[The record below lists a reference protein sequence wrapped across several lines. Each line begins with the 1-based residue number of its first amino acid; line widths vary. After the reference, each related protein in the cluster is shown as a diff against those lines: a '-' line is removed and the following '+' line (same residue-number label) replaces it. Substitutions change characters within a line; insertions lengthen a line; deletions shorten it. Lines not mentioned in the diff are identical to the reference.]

1 MSEEWDWEATIEIRA
16 PSVCVAIL
24 TQIILLRTIAV
35 ALSPNE
41 SITTDLLL
49 GSVKPTQ
56 TVQKFVALL
65 NSY

>member
-1 MSEEWDWEATIEIRA
+1 M
-16 PSVCVAIL
+16 
-24 TQIILLRTIAV
+24 QIILLRTIAV

-49 GSVKPTQ
+49 GRAKSTQ
-56 TVQKFVALL
+56 TVQKFVPLL